1 MALLAISATAMAA
14 SSRQIL
20 GGPVQLEA
28 AEREFSPLGVNL
40 PLKRLGKQTQVVPGD
55 VGCV

>member
-1 MALLAISATAMAA
+1 MAA
-14 SSRQIL
+14 ISRQIL
-20 GGPVQLEA
+20 GGPVQLEV

-40 PLKRLGKQTQVVPGD
+40 PLKCLGKQTQVVPGD